1 MNSVIPNFRACII
14 FESISYKGFG
24 SDLFQKKKKKRFR
37 RIRPFPKKKKKVL
50 EDPTF
55 QKNKNKK
62 FRIIPRFS
70 DPDHSLNYKRK
81 RFKVFKVEP
90 RSNRDDIIINLIIN

>member
-24 SDLFQKKKKKRFR
+24 SDLFQKKKKK
-37 RIRPFPKKKKKVL
+37 KVS

-55 QKNKNKK
+55 PQKKK
-62 FRIIPRFS
+62 KSFGGS
-70 DPDHSLNYKRK
+70 DLSKK
-81 RFKVFKVEP
+81 
-90 RSNRDDIIINLIIN
+90 